1 MVRAQELIKYTSIR
15 GTQVSACMLAPSLLH
30 VSVTQSF
37 GVPDRHGNVI
47 VDNHTVYMR
56 RDRQNPDHM
65 YVYAF
70 KNDPTSASEE
80 WCVLL

>member
-1 MVRAQELIKYTSIR
+1 MTRAQELVKYTSIR
-15 GTQVSACMLAPSLLH
+15 GTQVSACMFSPSLLH
-30 VSVTQSF
+30 ASVMQNF
-37 GVPDRHGNVI
+37 GVPDRHGTVI

-56 RDRQNPDHM
+56 RDRQNPNLL

-70 KNDPTSASEE
+70 KNEPTNATEE